1 MIQRVLPVLLAL
13 LVLAFIGTGQA
24 VAQTPLA
31 PPPLI
36 DAAAGVEHFDFAPVS
51 AAAGSGYAAL
61 PGARL
66 GGETEPAPALLAP
79 TQSGQ
84 TRWGI
89 TGLMIGGAVGLGAG
103 VFLCGFA
110 AGMTGSQDR
119 SRELGCAAAFGL
131 GGAALGGIVGASVDL
146 VR

>member
-24 VAQTPLA
+24 AAQTPLA

-36 DAAAGVEHFDFAPVS
+36 DPAALVEQAKVGPVS
-51 AAAGSGYAAL
+51 AAEGRGYAAF
-61 PGARL
+61 PAARM
-66 GGETEPAPALLAP
+66 GGELEPAPALLAP

-119 SRELGCAAAFGL
+119 TRELGCAAAFGL